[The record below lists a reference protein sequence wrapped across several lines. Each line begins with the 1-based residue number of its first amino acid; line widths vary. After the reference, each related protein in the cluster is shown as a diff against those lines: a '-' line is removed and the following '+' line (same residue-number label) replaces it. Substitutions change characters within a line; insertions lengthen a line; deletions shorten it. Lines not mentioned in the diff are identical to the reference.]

1 METPRLGVVVNAF
14 TSFLTGISGFAS
26 FYRDPHFIMNTY

>member
-1 METPRLGVVVNAF
+1 VLGVIVDAF

-26 FYRDPHFIMNTY
+26 FYRDPHFIMNTH